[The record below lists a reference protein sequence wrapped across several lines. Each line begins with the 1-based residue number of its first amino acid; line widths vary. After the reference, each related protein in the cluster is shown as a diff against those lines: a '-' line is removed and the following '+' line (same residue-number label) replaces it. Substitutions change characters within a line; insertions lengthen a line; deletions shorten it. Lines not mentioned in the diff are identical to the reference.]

1 MADFQLTTPVAFL
14 IFNRPDTTARVFE
27 AIRQAKPPKLLVVA
41 DGPRPD
47 RPDDIEKCKA
57 ARAIIEG
64 VDWDCEVLTNYS
76 DVNLGCGR
84 CPAKGITWVFD
95 QVEEAI
101 ILEDDCLPHSTFFR
115 FCQELL
121 KLYRNDSR
129 IMQICGSNFLNG
141 KRKIGESYYFSKY
154 GPTWGWASWQRAW
167 KYCDV
172 DMSLWKEV
180 KNKQIYYDFCEN
192 KEEILIRIN
201 LYDKIAAGVTD
212 IWDYQW
218 GFAKFINS
226 GLSITPNVNLIS
238 NIGFREDA
246 THTFNPNTKEANMST
261 SAIEFPLKHPLG
273 IYRDRKAD
281 EIYFAHTLKRSSLK
295 SNVRKFVSL
304 LKSLSAKVV

>member
-1 MADFQLTTPVAFL
+1 MLFDKYVQKWLRGCV
-14 IFNRPDTTARVFE
+14 
-27 AIRQAKPPKLLVVA
+27 
-41 DGPRPD
+41 
-47 RPDDIEKCKA
+47 
-57 ARAIIEG
+57 
-64 VDWDCEVLTNYS
+64 TNYS

-154 GPTWGWASWQRAW
+154 GPIWGWASWQRAW
-167 KYCDV
+167 KYYDV

-218 GFAKFINS
+218 SFAKFINS